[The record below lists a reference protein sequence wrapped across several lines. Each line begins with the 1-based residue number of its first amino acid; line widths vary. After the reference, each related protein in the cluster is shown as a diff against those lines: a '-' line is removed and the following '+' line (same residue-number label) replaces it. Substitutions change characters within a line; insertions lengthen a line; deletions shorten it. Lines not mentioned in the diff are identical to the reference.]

1 MRCLLGLAD
10 SGKCELLENIK
21 AENEEAYKEAKR
33 MYGSPDFFKNYCAW
47 CIKTLYA
54 SRFKSGKYT
63 VVSTL

>member
-1 MRCLLGLAD
+1 MRCLLNLTD
-10 SGKCELLENIK
+10 SSKCELLENIK

-33 MYGSPDFFKNYCAW
+33 MFGSPDFFKNYCAW
-47 CIKTLYA
+47 CIKALYA